1 MAIIGALLIL
11 LAALF
16 IVLVLVGGSTGVV
29 EISFGAGSLD
39 LTATGIFLLGAATV
53 LIFVS
58 GLELLRIGLRRSL
71 RRRREL
77 KKAREV
83 VARHDRREGD
93 ADDTETGAPEATPA
107 GGTTEPAVAG
117 GTTPGT
123 TTAGPATTGTSTESS
138 PGTQA
143 PGSATPGS
151 ATPGST
157 VPGSTVPGPTM
168 PGTAPAEPTTPA
180 GGPENHDTGR

>member
-93 ADDTETGAPEATPA
+93 ADGTETGAPEATPA
-107 GGTTEPAVAG
+107 GGTTESAVAG

-123 TTAGPATTGTSTESS
+123 TTAGPATPGTSTESTT
-138 PGTQA
+138 GTPA
-143 PGSATPGS
+143 
-151 ATPGST
+151 PGST

-180 GGPENHDTGR
+180 GGSENHDTGR

>member
-93 ADDTETGAPEATPA
+93 ADGTEAGAPEATPA
-107 GGTTEPAVAG
+107 GGATESAVAG

-123 TTAGPATTGTSTESS
+123 TTTGPATTGPPTTGTSTESTA
-138 PGTQA
+138 GTQA
-143 PGSATPGS
+143 PGSA
-151 ATPGST
+151 

-180 GGPENHDTGR
+180 GGPENHDPGR